1 MEHIGIA
8 ESSSKFGITIIFDTV
23 VEKTVP
29 DWQITP
35 VTLLTR
41 LGGIIGVGKNLLW
54 VIIFF
59 SSSVTLAIN
68 FLKCH
73 LE

>member
-1 MEHIGIA
+1 MEHTGIA

-23 VEKTVP
+23 VEKTIS

-54 VIIFF
+54 IMIFF
-59 SSSVTLAIN
+59 SSSVTLAMK

-73 LE
+73 

>member
-8 ESSSKFGITIIFDTV
+8 ESSSKFGITISFDTV
-23 VEKTVP
+23 VEKTVS

-54 VIIFF
+54 IMIFF

-68 FLKCH
+68 ILKCYF
-73 LE
+73 E

>member
-23 VEKTVP
+23 VEKTVS

>member
-8 ESSSKFGITIIFDTV
+8 ESSSKFGITISFDTV
-23 VEKTVP
+23 VEKTVS

>member
-1 MEHIGIA
+1 MEHTGIA
-8 ESSSKFGITIIFDTV
+8 ESSSKFGVTIIFDTV
-23 VEKTVP
+23 VEKTIS

-41 LGGIIGVGKNLLW
+41 LGGIIGVGKNFLW
-54 VIIFF
+54 IIIFF
-59 SSSVTLAIN
+59 SSSITLAVN
-68 FLKCH
+68 FLHYH